1 MTWYVHFTSILLILE
16 PILII
21 VLGNDPNNSALI
33 ETVDA
38 SPLSNQSVLPL
49 NKTSS
54 NLGAAL
60 HVYAHFFIFQNILVL
75 H

>member
-1 MTWYVHFTSILLILE
+1 MLE
-16 PILII
+16 PILIT

-38 SPLSNQSVLPL
+38 SPLPNQSVLPL
-49 NKTSS
+49 NKISS

-60 HVYAHFFIFQNILVL
+60 HDYAHFFFFQNVL
-75 H
+75 ALH